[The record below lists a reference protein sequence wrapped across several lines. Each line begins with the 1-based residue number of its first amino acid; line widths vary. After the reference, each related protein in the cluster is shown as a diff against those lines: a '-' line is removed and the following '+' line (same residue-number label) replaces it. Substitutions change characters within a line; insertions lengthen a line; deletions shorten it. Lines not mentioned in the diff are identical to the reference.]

1 LKNSEQR
8 TRGKTILR
16 TVRTNSEIDEILQ
29 KDSKSKKVT
38 VNALIGSIFT
48 KYAEWDRFTEKLRF
62 VSASPLLFRELL
74 SMLSDE
80 EIVEL
85 ASEMGQRQP
94 IEWAKF
100 WFKKLDVEAFIGLFS
115 LFCTYGGYGE
125 YELET
130 DGREYTMIVH
140 HDLGEKWSLYLEN
153 LIRATS
159 EKAFGIKP
167 QFRRTSDFVSMN
179 VRIQS

>member
-74 SMLSDE
+74 SKLSDE

-85 ASEMGQRQP
+85 ASEMGERQP

-159 EKAFGIKP
+159 EKAFGIRP